1 MPPNLEAVVPTTEVA
16 AAAADEVSSALAE
29 LFTANARAYHAVSAQ
44 AAQFHQEFVR
54 ALSAG
59 ASAYAAAEA
68 ANADPLQLLLSA
80 INAPTQTWLG
90 RPLVGNGADG
100 APGRNGDMA
109 ACCSAMAVAAVT
121 PPPLTGLRAMVAT
134 PD

>member
-29 LFTANARAYHAVSAQ
+29 LFTANARAYPAVSAQ

-59 ASAYAAAEA
+59 A
-68 ANADPLQLLLSA
+68 
-80 INAPTQTWLG
+80 APM
-90 RPLVGNGADG
+90 RPRK
-100 APGRNGDMA
+100 PPMPTRCS
-109 ACCSAMAVAAVT
+109 CC
-121 PPPLTGLRAMVAT
+121 
-134 PD
+134 